1 MGSSSSSR
9 TINTTRIDE
18 NTLQLADNSVGDGP
32 RFNLGLS
39 EGDFNGSV
47 VMSDQGAIEAGTSL
61 GFGALDLA
69 GKSVDQAGSLAEALT
84 GKVIDAAGEQNKLF
98 ADELTDQLRYSDQMN
113 AQNVDRALAIV
124 SESNR
129 SETAELMN
137 KLIKYGLTA
146 AAVIVGLYIVSQA
159 WSKKRG

>member
-1 MGSSSSSR
+1 MGSRSSSSTS
-9 TINTTRIDE
+9 NYTTIDE
-18 NTLQLADNSVGDGP
+18 NTLQLADNSVGDGA

-47 VMSDQGAIEAGTSL
+47 VMTDQGAVDAGRDL
-61 GFGALDLA
+61 GFAALDLA
-69 GKSVDQAGSLAEALT
+69 GLSVTQSGSLAESLT
-84 GKVIDAAGEQNKLF
+84 GQVIDAAGDQNKLF
-98 ADELTDQLRYSDQMN
+98 ADELTDSLRYSDQMN

-129 SETAELMN
+129 SETADLLN
-137 KLIKYGLTA
+137 KLVKYGLTA
-146 AAVIVGLYIVSQA
+146 LAVVVALYIVSQA

>member
-1 MGSSSSSR
+1 MGSRSSSR
-9 TINTTRIDE
+9 TNNITNIDE
-18 NTLQLADNSVGDGP
+18 NTLQLADNSVGDGA

-47 VMSDQGAIEAGTSL
+47 VMSDQGAIDAGMNL

-69 GKSVDQAGSLAEALT
+69 GQSVAQSGALAESLT
-84 GKVIDAAGEQNKLF
+84 GRVIDAAGEQNKLF

-113 AQNVDRALAIV
+113 AQTIDRALAIAQ
-124 SESNR
+124 ESNR
-129 SETAELMN
+129 SETADLLN
-137 KLIKYGLTA
+137 KLAKYGLTA
-146 AAVIVGLYIVSQA
+146 LAVVVALYIISQA